1 MELRDIFA
9 ALRHRWYLTVAAIL
23 TSAAAALYT
32 YSVLPPT
39 FSTDATVVLI
49 PPETTTNPGSIKDV
63 RTNPLLYLGGL
74 TQSRDVVLRVLNEG
88 EVADELARQVP
99 NASYEVAPDPNSSG
113 PIIVITAEAATAQIS
128 RQAVQVLL
136 QQVPVQLGILQ
147 KRLGVEAKARITS
160 LTVTDGSLHV
170 KHTGQVRG
178 AILSSAAVAL
188 AFFVLIGLLEGLSRA
203 RGGREP
209 RRRTHL
215 SRRGAARAPA
225 PAAPAAG
232 SERTPAQTPDS
243 SSGDTPL
250 GTGMAHGTGASLSH

>member
-9 ALRHRWYLTVAAIL
+9 ALRHRWYLTAAAIL
-23 TSAAAALYT
+23 ASAAAALYT

-113 PIIVITAEAATAQIS
+113 PIIVITAEAATAQTS

-188 AFFVLIGLLEGLSRA
+188 AFFGLIGLFEGLSRA

-209 RRRTHL
+209 RRTHL

-225 PAAPAAG
+225 PAASAAG
-232 SERTPAQTPDS
+232 SERTPAQMPDS